1 MKSGER
7 KRRNNGLLKDSACRM
22 MKKEALKWGA
32 VQNESAAAG
41 LLRATMNNQSHAS
54 SNGDPGWA
62 FQKGLSD
69 LRAQLPLTAAGLKQF

>member
-1 MKSGER
+1 M
-7 KRRNNGLLKDSACRM
+7 
-22 MKKEALKWGA
+22 
-32 VQNESAAAG
+32 QNESAAAG